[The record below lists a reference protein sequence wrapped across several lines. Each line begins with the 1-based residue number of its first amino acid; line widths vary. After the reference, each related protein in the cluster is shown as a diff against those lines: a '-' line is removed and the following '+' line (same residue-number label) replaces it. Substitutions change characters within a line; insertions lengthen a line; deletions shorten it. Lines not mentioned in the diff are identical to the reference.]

1 MIVKYTEKEKELLA
15 RLMRAEA
22 VGEGNLGMLMVGNVG
37 INRVLADCLTFKDIR
52 SISEMVY
59 QSPGGFSGTSSSLF
73 YGNPTALE
81 SSLAERVI
89 RGEYYYPATNA
100 LWFYAPPEGTSMLNL
115 LKGFII
121 GIGKII
127 PGVSG
132 SVLAIT
138 LGVYDKSVE
147 YINNFKH
154 NKKESL
160 KYLLPLGIGIIISI
174 IIFSKIITILLDKYY
189 QITMLFFIGLII
201 GGLPEIIKKV
211 KKQDN
216 IIVGTSFIIFFIISI
231 SNLNSNYILK
241 GNILDIII
249 LFISGL
255 LEAIGTVVPGV
266 SSSALLMILGTYN
279 IILSSIGN
287 ITSISV
293 ILTNIKIII
302 PFLLGVFLGIITLI
316 KIIDYLLKKH
326 ENKLYSFVLGVLL
339 SSIIL
344 LIIKVFKEKITIVEL
359 IFGIIFLLLGV
370 LISNLIKK

>member
-1 MIVKYTEKEKELLA
+1 
-15 RLMRAEA
+15 
-22 VGEGNLGMLMVGNVG
+22 
-37 INRVLADCLTFKDIR
+37 
-52 SISEMVY
+52 
-59 QSPGGFSGTSSSLF
+59 
-73 YGNPTALE
+73 
-81 SSLAERVI
+81 
-89 RGEYYYPATNA
+89 
-100 LWFYAPPEGTSMLNL
+100 MLNL

-147 YINNFKH
+147 YINNFKS

-174 IIFSKIITILLDKYY
+174 IIFSKIITILLNKYY

-201 GGLPEIIKKV
+201 GGLPEIIKKTN
-211 KKQDN
+211 KEDN
-216 IIVGTSFIIFFIISI
+216 IIVITSFIIFFIISI

-241 GNILDIII
+241 GNVLDVMI

-279 IILSSIGN
+279 AILSSIGN
-287 ITSISV
+287 ITDIKI

-302 PFLLGVFLGIITLI
+302 PFLLGVLLGIIILI

-339 SSIIL
+339 SSIVL
-344 LIIKVFKEKITIVEL
+344 LIIKVFKVKITIIEL
-359 IFGIIFLLLGV
+359 ILGIIFLSLGI
-370 LISNLIKK
+370 LISSIIKK